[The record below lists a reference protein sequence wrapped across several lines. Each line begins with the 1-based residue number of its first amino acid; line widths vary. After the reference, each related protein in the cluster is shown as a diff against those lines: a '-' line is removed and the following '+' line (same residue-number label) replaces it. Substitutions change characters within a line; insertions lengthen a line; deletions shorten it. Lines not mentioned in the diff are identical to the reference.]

1 MKMAKK
7 KGKKSGKSKS
17 SSKSK
22 SKKSAPK
29 KEKKDTELI
38 EDAGVSEVCPN
49 CGAYIDLGV
58 EVCPICDEQIKA
70 KADSVPEDEEGG
82 EVTIADE
89 EPMAEEMKEDD
100 SLMIRVFEW
109 QAEGYETGEL
119 EQLIKDGDPNVDK
132 KFKKYE
138 DNIEKLKTI
147 IEDLEG
153 MEADERV
160 VQEIKAIKE
169 KINDPMMVDEIKAD
183 VDMLM
188 TKLEANK
195 LRDELYSIDTRGF
208 EADVQKFEELIH
220 THDGI
225 AEAKKILKKL
235 QRLAKEKFFEGEIA
249 KVFTPPEKRRIKKV
263 RIIIRPTEKKG
274 GKFNVN
280 DLMILHKDGT
290 LVSHLTRRSREEI
303 GQIKLSN
310 LTHLIQSRLAMPHE
324 GVQKVE
330 YNNNRILIEKGAHLS
345 MAVIIAGE
353 ERKEVC
359 ELMTKSVQLLEK
371 RYLPI
376 LHKWNRDPT
385 TLRGIERYINILM
398 EAFVKMEG

>member
-1 MKMAKK
+1 MAKK
-7 KGKKSGKSKS
+7 KGKKSKKSGKSKS
-17 SSKSK
+17 TSK
-22 SKKSAPK
+22 SKKSKPV
-29 KEKKDTELI
+29 KEKKAEVI
-38 EDAGVSEVCPN
+38 EDTGISEVCPN

-58 EVCPICDEQIKA
+58 EVCPICDEQIKS
-70 KADSVPEDEEGG
+70 KSGEEEEYDGG

-89 EPMAEEMKEDD
+89 ASMDKEDD
-100 SLMIRVFEW
+100 SLMINVFEW

-119 EQLIKDGDPNVDK
+119 EQMIKDGDPNVEK

-138 DNIEKLKTI
+138 KNIGKLKDI
-147 IEDLEG
+147 IDELEG

-160 VQEIKAIKE
+160 VGEIKEIKL

-183 VDMLM
+183 VELL
-188 TKLEANK
+188 KSKIYVNK
-195 LRDELYSIDTRGF
+195 MRDDLYGMDTRGF
-208 EADVQKFEELIH
+208 EEQVQKIEELIKEPE
-220 THDGI
+220 GI
-225 AEAKKILKKL
+225 PKAERILKEIK
-235 QRLAKEKFFEGEIA
+235 RLVKERFFEGEIA

-274 GKFNVN
+274 GKFTVN
-280 DLMILHKDGT
+280 DLMILHVDGT

-303 GQIKLSN
+303 TKIKLSH

-330 YNNNRILIEKGAHLS
+330 YDKYKILIGKGEHLS

-353 ERKEVC
+353 ERKEVG
-359 ELMTKSVQLLEK
+359 ELMGKSVQLLEK

-376 LHKWNRDPT
+376 LTHWHKDPT

-398 EAFVKMEG
+398 EAFIKMEG